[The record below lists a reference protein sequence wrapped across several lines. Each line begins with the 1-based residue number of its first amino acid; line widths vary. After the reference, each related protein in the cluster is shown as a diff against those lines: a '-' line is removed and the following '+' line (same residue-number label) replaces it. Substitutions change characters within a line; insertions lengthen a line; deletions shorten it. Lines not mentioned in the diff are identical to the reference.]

1 MSRLVMLLT
10 AEYIFVL
17 SARLHLVGVI
27 FRSSDLP
34 CCQKLFHISVSP
46 TSKFMVIFTKLKRFS
61 PSNATDFLI
70 CLLKTSGNLW
80 FSDVFRTYRKIPLT
94 CDGLK
99 LLKSPSG
106 SVFCRH
112 KWNSVVKFPL
122 IILTQRIRSKATSS
136 HCYFFTSKIF
146 ILDEINMKFLIK

>member
-1 MSRLVMLLT
+1 MEYLASIVVLVLICHVST
-10 AEYIFVL
+10 CHVTYCRIYFFL

-46 TSKFMVIFTKLKRFS
+46 TSKFMVAFTKLKRFS

-112 KWNSVVKFPL
+112 K
-122 IILTQRIRSKATSS
+122 
-136 HCYFFTSKIF
+136 
-146 ILDEINMKFLIK
+146 